1 MEATLTAYD
10 DFDFTCLQHDVALA
24 NAVTQQDVLAAD
36 SQFYNENY
44 KHGGLR
50 QFSAIMVRNI
60 NPILSNKQPRL
71 RGSATPAKPNT
82 RRMVPVATAAMPRPT
97 EQTYGG
103 TQLSAP
109 SSISSVFTS
118 TPTRTRSMRDGIVVS
133 GKEFIS
139 TVEGNGTSTFGLG
152 KSALL
157 SPAYFYGGVLGQ
169 LARSYTKYKWTK
181 LIIHYI
187 PKVSTATIG
196 QIVLCSNENITFPG
210 PVPESAAFLSKAL
223 VSGNGVMAPLWA
235 PCRMQIPADGKARYI
250 DAFTNVD
257 INENIAV
264 ELLVYTQISVAAQ
277 VGYLWLEYECELL
290 HNMLEPHSTS
300 LPVSLGTGTRATL
313 TTTSSTPTAAGIAAF
328 TDGSSIAS
336 ALPAG
341 SVFRFVVDLQGST
354 MPTGTTAANWLS
366 INVLTSGSSTT
377 VTNALVGGSVYYL
390 MLFSTTNLALY
401 TSLEAAVAGTAQGQV
416 VYRTTGSTSGVVLGD
431 VTLVRLGVGILEDS
445 Q

>member
-1 MEATLTAYD
+1 M
-10 DFDFTCLQHDVALA
+10 
-24 NAVTQQDVLAAD
+24 
-36 SQFYNENY
+36 
-44 KHGGLR
+44 
-50 QFSAIMVRNI
+50 
-60 NPILSNKQPRL
+60 
-71 RGSATPAKPNT
+71 
-82 RRMVPVATAAMPRPT
+82 
-97 EQTYGG
+97 
-103 TQLSAP
+103 
-109 SSISSVFTS
+109 
-118 TPTRTRSMRDGIVVS
+118 
-133 GKEFIS
+133 
-139 TVEGNGTSTFGLG
+139 
-152 KSALL
+152 
-157 SPAYFYGGVLGQ
+157 
-169 LARSYTKYKWTK
+169 
-181 LIIHYI
+181 
-187 PKVSTATIG
+187 
-196 QIVLCSNENITFPG
+196 
-210 PVPESAAFLSKAL
+210 
-223 VSGNGVMAPLWA
+223 
-235 PCRMQIPADGKARYI
+235 
-250 DAFTNVD
+250 
-257 INENIAV
+257 
-264 ELLVYTQISVAAQ
+264 AAQ